1 MSDPARPTSSGPT
14 PGAPGLRTSSLAGK
28 WVLSAAV
35 LGSGV
40 AFLDSTVVNAA
51 LPTIAHDFGAGLG
64 DLQWVLTGYLLTL
77 GALIVIGGSL
87 GDRFG
92 RRKIFEI
99 GLVGFAAASLLCG
112 IAPNVDLLIAAR
124 AVQGIAGALLVPGS
138 LAIVSASFAHEDR
151 GRAIG
156 WWSGLGGIA
165 MAVGPFVGGYLIDA
179 VSWRAVFLINLPVA
193 LVTLVISRRHVP
205 ETRDT
210 TAHGHIDI
218 AGGLVLALGLA
229 GVVYGLIE
237 GPPSG
242 WGSGP
247 LGAAIVGALLLVAW
261 VVIEARVESPMVPLE
276 VFRSSQFSGANAV
289 TFAIYSAMGGT
300 MFLLVVHLQTDLG
313 YSALEAGAS
322 LLPVTAIMLLGSARM
337 GAFAQR
343 VGPRLPMTFGSF
355 GVAAGMALLARV
367 EPGSSYW
374 TTVFP
379 AAIVL
384 GCGLASTVAPLTATV
399 LGAVDDDHAGIA
411 SAVNN
416 AVARI
421 AGLLA
426 VAVLPAAAGLAT
438 AGATLDLVH
447 GFSRAMLICSVLA
460 VVGGVLAYVTIRRG
474 ATIIDVPR
482 GVVVDPCCEALLERP
497 AEAAA

>member
-1 MSDPARPTSSGPT
+1 MLT
-14 PGAPGLRTSSLAGK
+14 
-28 WVLSAAV
+28 AAV

-51 LPTIAHDFGAGLG
+51 LPAIAHDFGAGLA

-92 RRKIFEI
+92 RRKVFEI

-165 MAVGPFVGGYLIDA
+165 MALGPFVGGYLIDA

-193 LVTLVISRRHVP
+193 VVTFVIARRHVP

-210 TAHGHIDI
+210 TAHGRIDI

-237 GPPSG
+237 GPPSD
-242 WGSGP
+242 WGTGP
-247 LGAAIVGALLLVAW
+247 LAAAIVGVLLLIAW
-261 VVIEARVESPMVPLE
+261 VVIEARVESPMVPLR
-276 VFRSSQFSGANAV
+276 VFKSSQFSGANAV
-289 TFAIYSAMGGT
+289 TFAVYSAMGGT
-300 MFLLVVHLQTDLG
+300 TFLLVVHLQTDLG

-343 VGPRLPMTFGSF
+343 VGPRWPMTFGSF

-374 TTVFP
+374 TSVFP

-438 AGATLDLVH
+438 AGETLDLVN
-447 GFSRAMLICSVLA
+447 GFSRAMLICAGLA
-460 VVGGVLAYVTIRRG
+460 FVGGILAYLTIRRG
-474 ATIIDVPR
+474 AMVIDVPR
-482 GVVVDPCCEALLERP
+482 GVVIDPCCEALLH
-497 AEAAA
+497 AEQPSAAA

>member
-1 MSDPARPTSSGPT
+1 V
-14 PGAPGLRTSSLAGK
+14 LA
-28 WVLSAAV
+28 AAV

-51 LPTIAHDFGAGLG
+51 LPAIAQDFDAGLA

-92 RRKIFEI
+92 RRRIFEI

-112 IAPNVDLLIAAR
+112 VAPSVDLLIAAR
-124 AVQGIAGALLVPGS
+124 AVQGVAGALLVPGS

-165 MAVGPFVGGYLIDA
+165 MALGPFLGGWLIDA
-179 VSWRAVFLINLPVA
+179 VSWRAVFLINLPVV
-193 LVTLVISRRHVP
+193 LVTFWISRRHVP
-205 ETRDT
+205 ETRDS
-210 TAHGHIDI
+210 TAHGRIDV

-237 GPPSG
+237 GPPSD
-242 WGSGP
+242 WSTGP
-247 LGAAIVGALLLVAW
+247 LAAAIVGVGLLVSW
-261 VVIEARVESPMVPLE
+261 VVIEARVDSPMVPLE

-289 TFAIYSAMGGT
+289 TFAVYSAMGGAT
-300 MFLLVVHLQTDLG
+300 FLLVVHLQTDLG
-313 YSALEAGAS
+313 YSALEAGAA
-322 LLPVTAIMLLGSARM
+322 LLPVTVIMLLFSARM

-367 EPGSSYW
+367 DPGTSYW
-374 TTVFP
+374 ESVFP

-384 GCGLASTVAPLTATV
+384 GAGLASTVAPLTATV

-438 AGATLDLVH
+438 SGDALDLVD
-447 GFSRAMLICSVLA
+447 GFPRAMLICAGLA
-460 VVGGVLAYVTIRRG
+460 VVGGVLAFFTIRRG
-474 ATIIDVPR
+474 AMVIDVPR
-482 GVVVDPCCEALLERP
+482 GVVVDPCCEALLEEQPRP
-497 AEAAA
+497 AA